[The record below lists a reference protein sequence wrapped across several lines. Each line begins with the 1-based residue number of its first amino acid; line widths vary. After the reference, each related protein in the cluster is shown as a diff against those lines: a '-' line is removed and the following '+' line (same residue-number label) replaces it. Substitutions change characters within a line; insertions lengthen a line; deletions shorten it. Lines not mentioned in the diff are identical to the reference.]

1 MVPAFFVCF
10 LSYYRRHDSPG
21 PSVISE
27 LTEVNALPGA
37 EVQSPVSDRNVD
49 ANTRDDALCVCW
61 HIVGAFKNVA
71 VVRHILRNEP
81 VENRLHVSSYVWV
94 PVLAIAFFRRDSAKL
109 KQAWLC
115 SRCSVS
121 SHILNAQLVC
131 CINRLSSPVF
141 GNWGRCRRTSSVTRW
156 KPRDWDRSVNS
167 NCCTIRIC
175 SFHIVFM
182 ENKSTKY
189 YLNDQEASIF
199 LRKMNYL
206 CRYL

>member
-1 MVPAFFVCF
+1 M
-10 LSYYRRHDSPG
+10 
-21 PSVISE
+21 
-27 LTEVNALPGA
+27 
-37 EVQSPVSDRNVD
+37 
-49 ANTRDDALCVCW
+49 
-61 HIVGAFKNVA
+61 A

-81 VENRLHVSSYVWV
+81 VENRLYVLSYFRI
-94 PVLAIAFFRRDSAKL
+94 PILAIAFFRRDSAKL

-121 SHILNAQLVC
+121 SQILSAQLVC

-156 KPRDWDRSVNS
+156 KPRDWARSVNS
-167 NCCTIRIC
+167 ICCIIRIC
-175 SFHIVFM
+175 SFHIVFN

-189 YLNDQEASIF
+189 YLNDQEASVF
-199 LRKMNYL
+199 LRKTNYL

>member
-1 MVPAFFVCF
+1 M
-10 LSYYRRHDSPG
+10 
-21 PSVISE
+21 
-27 LTEVNALPGA
+27 
-37 EVQSPVSDRNVD
+37 
-49 ANTRDDALCVCW
+49 
-61 HIVGAFKNVA
+61 A

-81 VENRLHVSSYVWV
+81 VVNGLHVLSYFRIL
-94 PVLAIAFFRRDSAKL
+94 VLAIAFFRHDSAKL

-121 SHILNAQLVC
+121 SQILSAQLVC

-156 KPRDWDRSVNS
+156 KPRDWARSVNS
-167 NCCTIRIC
+167 ICCIIRIC

-189 YLNDQEASIF
+189 YLNDQEASVF
-199 LRKMNYL
+199 LRKTNYL
-206 CRYL
+206 CR